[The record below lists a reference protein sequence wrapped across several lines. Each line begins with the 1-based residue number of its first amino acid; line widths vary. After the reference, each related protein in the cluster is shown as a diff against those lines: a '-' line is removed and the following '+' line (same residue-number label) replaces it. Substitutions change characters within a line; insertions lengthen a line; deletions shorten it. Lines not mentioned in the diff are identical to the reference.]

1 MPTPAYVALSTTTLS
16 SATANITFSNIPNTY
31 RDLVIVVR
39 GSITDDDRFG
49 AIQLNNTSSDYTTI
63 WGASNSTTGTRA
75 GAGTDWTYGFG
86 QLVGEIHILDYAQ
99 NKHKT
104 ILSRAGIQALTYMN
118 VARWANTQAVTSVRV
133 WTSTTSFSPASSF
146 TSGTT
151 ISLYG
156 VVG

>member
-1 MPTPAYVALSTTTLS
+1 MPTPTYVALANVTFAVATSTV
-16 SATANITFSNIPNTY
+16 TFSNIPATY
-31 RDLVIVVR
+31 RDLVIIAR

-49 AIQLNNTSSDYTTI
+49 AIQLNNSGSDYSTI

-75 GAGTDWTYGFG
+75 GTGTDWMYGTG
-86 QLVGEIHILDYAQ
+86 QFVGEINILDYAQ

-133 WTSTTSFSPASSF
+133 WTSTTSFGAASSF
-146 TSGTT
+146 VAGTT

-156 VVG
+156 VA